1 MSQLTTHLA
10 ELLVLTLTRG
20 SLYALIAV
28 GFALVF
34 GTGRILNLFH
44 GGFFLLGAYAAFFLS
59 RLPPLPL
66 GGAWRQVLLT
76 LLAAGAV
83 GVFGFAYYW
92 GFLRRYLSRPVHL
105 MVIGLASNLL
115 IALLFRAF
123 YGTRAAYVP
132 PIVPGIVRIGSIQV
146 LGQEWVIVLAAAVL
160 FPALSWVL
168 RHTRIGGAIR
178 AVAEDPKGASLVGIR
193 PDSVLGTTVALAAAY
208 PNLAAVVV
216 GTTLGM
222 LAANAPV
229 VFLGKAFADQ
239 IRQRAPARG
248 DKWHMDEVV
257 ISIAG
262 EPHWLWRAV
271 DQNGIVLD
279 VLVQRRRDTR
289 AAQRL
294 MKRLLKS
301 AIIPPR
307 VMITDKLRS
316 YGAARA
322 KMGLQVE
329 HRQHKGLNNRA
340 ENSHQPTRRRERIM
354 KRFKSARQA
363 QRFLTVHDQVANLF
377 HIPYPESVPADFRR
391 ASRER
396 AFAVWSEI
404 SKTAATA

>member
-1 MSQLTTHLA
+1 MVREGNATPAWLANDFNTNRRHALIVAQVIKLGEKLTDDAVMMFIKLIGRMGTVRLTIKARPRSYTAAMPTARDPLYQRHRFPPEVISHAVWLYFRFPLSLRMVEEMLA
-10 ELLVLTLTRG
+10 TRG
-20 SLYALIAV
+20 ICVTYETV
-28 GFALVF
+28 
-34 GTGRILNLFH
+34 
-44 GGFFLLGAYAAFFLS
+44 
-59 RLPPLPL
+59 
-66 GGAWRQVLLT
+66 RQ
-76 LLAAGAV
+76 
-83 GVFGFAYYW
+83 W
-92 GFLRRYLSRPVHL
+92 GKKF
-105 MVIGLASNLL
+105 
-115 IALLFRAF
+115 
-123 YGTRAAYVP
+123 
-132 PIVPGIVRIGSIQV
+132 
-146 LGQEWVIVLAAAVL
+146 
-160 FPALSWVL
+160 
-168 RHTRIGGAIR
+168 
-178 AVAEDPKGASLVGIR
+178 
-193 PDSVLGTTVALAAAY
+193 
-208 PNLAAVVV
+208 
-216 GTTLGM
+216 
-222 LAANAPV
+222 
-229 VFLGKAFADQ
+229 GKAFADQ

-340 ENSHQPTRRRERIM
+340 ENSHQPTRRRELIM